1 MTSRVTRSFAVWISL
16 QAESSALNATAI
28 QQPAELP
35 QTGGINQAQQ
45 GFAPL
50 QRLRQ
55 LLRGKL
61 LKCMQPLRQP
71 QGQHHFPL
79 AAVIQPLPALTRGGS
94 IQCVDADVAGE
105 VLGPW

>member
-16 QAESSALNATAI
+16 QAESSALDATAI

-35 QTGGINQAQQ
+35 QTGRIDQAQQ

-55 LLRGKL
+55 LLRGEL
-61 LKCMQPLRQP
+61 LKVMQTLSQP

-79 AAVIQPLPALTRGGS
+79 AALIQPLPALACGGN
-94 IQCVDADVAGE
+94 IQCVDAHVAGE
-105 VLGPW
+105 VLGPG